1 MIVVVYKL
9 KYTHHLEGSS
19 KKMQGYIYLLDF
31 ILSSKNIVNLSHLQI
46 DIKKQLMDNKIK
58 RITIMNTDKQIYDE
72 S

>member
-1 MIVVVYKL
+1 
-9 KYTHHLEGSS
+9 
-19 KKMQGYIYLLDF
+19 MQGYIYLLDF
-31 ILSSKNIVNLSHLQI
+31 ILSSTGKNIVNLSHLQI

>member
-1 MIVVVYKL
+1 
-9 KYTHHLEGSS
+9 
-19 KKMQGYIYLLDF
+19 MQGYIYLLDF